1 MKIVII
7 GGVAGG
13 ATAAARIRR
22 LDENAQII
30 LFERDAYVSYAN
42 CGLPYYIGGTI
53 EHREE
58 LFLQTP
64 EGFNDRFK
72 IDVRVHSEVTT
83 IHPTRKSVTVKD
95 LRTGVAYE
103 EEYDKLIVS
112 TGAAP
117 VMPPI
122 PGINN
127 ERIFSLRN
135 VPDTDRIKA
144 AITRKG
150 MKSAL
155 IVGAG
160 FIGLEMAEN
169 LKQAGMSV
177 TVVEQANQVMG
188 TMDYSMAVMVHN
200 YLRSQG
206 VNLHVN
212 ESVTSFESRG
222 KQVEVQLKSSKS
234 ILSDMVILS
243 IGVRPET
250 RLAKK
255 AGLLI
260 GELGGIK
267 VNDYMQ
273 TSDPNIYAL
282 GDAVEVKN
290 MVTGTAALIPLAGPA
305 NKQARIVADNIIAGN
320 KKVYQG
326 SIGTSIAKIFDMS
339 VASAGASERLLQ
351 REGFQYFTSISHAG
365 SHAGYYPGALP
376 LSIKI
381 NFSPNGTLLGAQVVG
396 FDGVDKRIDL
406 LAQVIRNKG
415 TIYDLQEIEHA
426 YAPPFSSA
434 KDPVNMAGFIA
445 ENILEGHV
453 KIVHWYD
460 IENID
465 PDTMVVDIRTEEEY
479 QSGHIKH
486 AVNIPL
492 DELRE
497 RLDEIPRDKKIYLYC
512 AVGLRGY
519 TASRILMQH
528 GYPSV
533 YNVSGGYTTY
543 KHAMMEK
550 YGTEEYDLFQ
560 AIDDDGTVSHQS

>member
-1 MKIVII
+1 
-7 GGVAGG
+7 
-13 ATAAARIRR
+13 
-22 LDENAQII
+22 
-30 LFERDAYVSYAN
+30 
-42 CGLPYYIGGTI
+42 
-53 EHREE
+53 
-58 LFLQTP
+58 
-64 EGFNDRFK
+64 
-72 IDVRVHSEVTT
+72 
-83 IHPTRKSVTVKD
+83 
-95 LRTGVAYE
+95 
-103 EEYDKLIVS
+103 
-112 TGAAP
+112 
-117 VMPPI
+117 
-122 PGINN
+122 
-127 ERIFSLRN
+127 
-135 VPDTDRIKA
+135 
-144 AITRKG
+144 

-351 REGFQYFTSISHAG
+351 REGFQFFYFNKPRG
-365 SHAGYYPGALP
+365 SHAGYYPERCL
-376 LSIKI
+376 
-381 NFSPNGTLLGAQVVG
+381 
-396 FDGVDKRIDL
+396 
-406 LAQVIRNKG
+406 
-415 TIYDLQEIEHA
+415 IY
-426 YAPPFSSA
+426 
-434 KDPVNMAGFIA
+434 
-445 ENILEGHV
+445 
-453 KIVHWYD
+453 
-460 IENID
+460 
-465 PDTMVVDIRTEEEY
+465 
-479 QSGHIKH
+479 
-486 AVNIPL
+486 
-492 DELRE
+492 
-497 RLDEIPRDKKIYLYC
+497 
-512 AVGLRGY
+512 
-519 TASRILMQH
+519 
-528 GYPSV
+528 
-533 YNVSGGYTTY
+533 
-543 KHAMMEK
+543 
-550 YGTEEYDLFQ
+550 
-560 AIDDDGTVSHQS
+560 